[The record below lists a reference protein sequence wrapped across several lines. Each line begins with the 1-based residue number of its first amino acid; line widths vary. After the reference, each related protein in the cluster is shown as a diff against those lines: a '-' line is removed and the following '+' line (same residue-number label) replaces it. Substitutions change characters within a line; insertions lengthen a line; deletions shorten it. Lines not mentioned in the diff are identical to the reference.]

1 MTTGISVVEYSL
13 QNNAFVALI
22 YVQ

>member
-1 MTTGISVVEYSL
+1 MTAGISVVEYSL